1 MGSLTKAAEEETAAA
16 EEWSD
21 EAVVYVNGVRRVLPD
36 GLAHLTLLQYL
47 RDIGLRGTK
56 LGCGEGGCGACTVMV
71 SCYDRTTKKSLHF
84 AINACLAPLYSVEG
98 MHIITVEG
106 IGDHHRG
113 LHPVQECLA
122 KTHGS
127 QCGFCTPGFVMSMY
141 ALLRSSK
148 QPPTE
153 EQIEDSLAGN
163 LCRCTGYR
171 PIIDAFRAFAKTDDS
186 LYTNSSSKNA
196 DGRPICPS
204 TGKPCSCG
212 DEANINANEC
222 SLFPPMKSYSPC
234 SYNEING
241 NAYSEKELIFPPE
254 LQLRKV
260 MSLKLNGFNGIRW
273 YRPLK
278 LKQVL
283 HLKSCYPD
291 AKLINGNSEVGV
303 ETKFKNAQYKVL
315 ISVTHVPELLT
326 LKVKEDGIHIGSS
339 VRLAQLQSFLRKVIV
354 EHDSHE
360 ISSCEAVLRQLKWF
374 AGTQIRN
381 VASVGGNICTAS
393 PISDL
398 NPLWMAT
405 GAKFVIID
413 VNNNI
418 RTIPAKDFFLG
429 YRKVDLR
436 PDEILLSVILPL
448 TKPFEFVK
456 EFKQAH
462 RREDDIAL
470 VNAGMRV
477 YIKEA
482 EGDWIISDVS
492 IIYGGVAAVPLRASK
507 TENFLTGQKWDYGL
521 LDKTFDLLKE
531 DIPLAENAPGG
542 MVEFRSSL
550 TLSFFFKFFLYV
562 THEMNVKGYLKE
574 GLHAANVSA
583 IQPYTRPVSVG
594 TQCYELVRQGTSV
607 GQPVVHSSALLQV
620 TGEAEYTDDAPA
632 PPNTLHAALLLSTK
646 AHARILSVDASLAK
660 SSPGFVGLFLSKDV
674 PGDNHTGPV
683 MLDEE
688 VFASDVVTCVGQI
701 VGVVVADTHDN
712 ARSAANKIKI
722 EYSELPS
729 ILSIEEAVK
738 AGSFHPNTKRCLV
751 KGDVEQCFLSGACDK
766 IIEGEVPVGG
776 QEHFYMEP
784 QCTLVWPV
792 DSGNEFHMISSTQAP
807 QKHQKYV
814 ANVLGLPQSKVV
826 CKTKRIGGGFG
837 GKETRSAIFAAA
849 ASVASYC
856 LRRPVKIVLDRDI
869 DMMTTGQRHSF
880 LGKYKVGFTND
891 GKILALDIDIYN
903 NGGNSHD
910 LSLPVLERAMFHSD
924 NVYDISNIR
933 ISGQVCF
940 TNFPSNTAF
949 RGFGGPQ
956 GMLIAENWI
965 QHVATE
971 LKRSPEEIK
980 ELNFQSD
987 GTVLHYGQ
995 LLKNCTVRSVWDE
1008 LKASCNFMEARKA
1021 VIGFNNNNR
1030 WRKRGIAMVPT
1041 KFGISFT
1048 AKFMNQAGALV
1059 QVYTDGSVLV
1069 THGGVEM
1076 GQGLHTKVAQVAAS
1090 SFNIPLSSV
1099 FISETSTD
1107 KVPNASPT
1115 AASASSDLY
1124 GAAVL
1129 DACQQIMARME
1140 SVASRGNH
1148 KSFAELAQACYM
1160 ERIDLSAHGF
1170 YITPDIGFDWIS
1182 GKGTPFHYFTY
1193 GAAFAEVEIDTLT
1206 GDFHTRTVD
1215 IVMDLGCSI
1224 NPAIDIGQIEGG
1236 FIQGLGWAVMEELK
1250 WGDDNHRWIRPG
1262 HLFTCGPGSYKIPS
1276 VNDIPLNFKVS
1287 LLKGFSN
1294 PKAIHSSK
1302 AVGEPPFFLGSAV
1315 LFAIKDAIAAARA
1328 EEGHFNWFP
1337 LSNPATPERI
1347 RMACVDSITKK
1358 FASIDYLPKLSV

>member
-1 MGSLTKAAEEETAAA
+1 MGSLTKAEEEETAAA

-122 KTHGS
+122 KAHGS

-186 LYTNSSSKNA
+186 LYTNSSLKNA

-204 TGKPCSCG
+204 TGKTCSCG
-212 DEANINANEC
+212 DETNINANEC

-260 MSLKLNGFNGIRW
+260 TSLKLNGFNGIRW

-283 HLKSCYPD
+283 HLKSLYPD

-315 ISVTHVPELLT
+315 ISVTNVPELLT

-339 VRLAQLQSFLRKVIV
+339 VRLAQLQNFLRKVIV
-354 EHDSHE
+354 ERDSHE

-405 GAKFVIID
+405 GAKFEIID

-418 RTIPAKDFFLG
+418 RTTPAKDFFLG

-482 EGDWIISDVS
+482 GGDWIISDVS

-521 LDKTFDLLKE
+521 LDETFDLLKE
-531 DIPLAENAPGG
+531 DIPLPENAPGG

-562 THEMNVKGYLKE
+562 THEMNVKGYWKE
-574 GLHAANVSA
+574 GLHSTNVSA

-594 TQCYELVRQGTSV
+594 TQCYELVKQGTAM
-607 GQPVVHSSALLQV
+607 GQPVVHSSAMLQV

-660 SSPGFVGLFLSKDV
+660 SSPGFMGLFLSKDV
-674 PGDNHTGPV
+674 PGVNHTGPV
-683 MLDEE
+683 ILDEE
-688 VFASDVVTCVGQI
+688 VFASDFVTCVGQI

-712 ARSAANKIKI
+712 ARSSSNKVKI
-722 EYSELPS
+722 EYSELPA

-751 KGDVEQCFLSGACDK
+751 KGDVEQCFLSGACDR
-766 IIEGEVPVGG
+766 IIEGEVQVGG

-792 DSGNEFHMISSTQAP
+792 DSGNEFHMISSTQ
-807 QKHQKYV
+807 
-814 ANVLGLPQSKVV
+814 V
-826 CKTKRIGGGFG
+826 C
-837 GKETRSAIFAAA
+837 SA
-849 ASVASYC
+849 VY
-856 LRRPVKIVLDRDI
+856 
-869 DMMTTGQRHSF
+869 SF
-880 LGKYKVGFTND
+880 KF
-891 GKILALDIDIYN
+891 
-903 NGGNSHD
+903 
-910 LSLPVLERAMFHSD
+910 
-924 NVYDISNIR
+924 
-933 ISGQVCF
+933 
-940 TNFPSNTAF
+940 
-949 RGFGGPQ
+949 
-956 GMLIAENWI
+956 
-965 QHVATE
+965 
-971 LKRSPEEIK
+971 
-980 ELNFQSD
+980 
-987 GTVLHYGQ
+987 
-995 LLKNCTVRSVWDE
+995 
-1008 LKASCNFMEARKA
+1008 ASCCFFVR
-1021 VIGFNNNNR
+1021 
-1030 WRKRGIAMVPT
+1030 
-1041 KFGISFT
+1041 
-1048 AKFMNQAGALV
+1048 
-1059 QVYTDGSVLV
+1059 
-1069 THGGVEM
+1069 
-1076 GQGLHTKVAQVAAS
+1076 
-1090 SFNIPLSSV
+1090 
-1099 FISETSTD
+1099 
-1107 KVPNASPT
+1107 
-1115 AASASSDLY
+1115 
-1124 GAAVL
+1124 
-1129 DACQQIMARME
+1129 
-1140 SVASRGNH
+1140 
-1148 KSFAELAQACYM
+1148 
-1160 ERIDLSAHGF
+1160 
-1170 YITPDIGFDWIS
+1170 
-1182 GKGTPFHYFTY
+1182 
-1193 GAAFAEVEIDTLT
+1193 
-1206 GDFHTRTVD
+1206 
-1215 IVMDLGCSI
+1215 
-1224 NPAIDIGQIEGG
+1224 AIDIVDICITNIY
-1236 FIQGLGWAVMEELK
+1236 FKI
-1250 WGDDNHRWIRPG
+1250 DNKLYVRNYWI
-1262 HLFTCGPGSYKIPS
+1262 
-1276 VNDIPLNFKVS
+1276 NF
-1287 LLKGFSN
+1287 F
-1294 PKAIHSSK
+1294 
-1302 AVGEPPFFLGSAV
+1302 
-1315 LFAIKDAIAAARA
+1315 
-1328 EEGHFNWFP
+1328 
-1337 LSNPATPERI
+1337 
-1347 RMACVDSITKK
+1347 
-1358 FASIDYLPKLSV
+1358 